1 MKGEKS
7 PRLSGQV
14 FPGYS
19 LLITSR
25 YLAGWIVLQSALG
38 RFLYAPVFV
47 IVRIINKLT
56 DGLPHYRLLQLV
68 VASIPVHMPC

>member
-14 FPGYS
+14 LPGYS
-19 LLITSR
+19 VLITSR
-25 YLAGWIVLQSALG
+25 YLAGWIVLQAALG

-47 IVRIINKLT
+47 VVRLIVKLT

>member
-1 MKGEKS
+1 MRGEKS

-14 FPGYS
+14 LPGYS

-25 YLAGWIVLQSALG
+25 CLAGWIVMQAALR

-47 IVRIINKLT
+47 FVRIIDELT
-56 DGLPHYRLLQLV
+56 DGLPHYHLLQLIV
-68 VASIPVHMPC
+68 TSIPVHMPC